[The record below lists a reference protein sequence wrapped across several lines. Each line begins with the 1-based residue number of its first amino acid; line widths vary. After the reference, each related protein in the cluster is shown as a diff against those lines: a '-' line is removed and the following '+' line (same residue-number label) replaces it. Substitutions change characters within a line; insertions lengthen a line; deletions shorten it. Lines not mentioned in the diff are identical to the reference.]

1 MLFCTCIGF
10 FAIFISGSGFAVS
23 KIGILISLLSAVSFS
38 IFVITWMECVKTGAL
53 VMIDIFLTA
62 GVAIPMI
69 GGTMLLNENMR
80 PAQWIGFLILIFGII
95 IMCGY
100 NNSIK
105 GRMTSKLFFLLIL
118 LGASNGF
125 ASLAQKMFVEF
136 CNNTSTLVFNFYTY
150 LFSMIILGTP
160 LIFNPTVFATNIKNT
175 KSMLSILII
184 SICMYLNLMFKT
196 LAGIH
201 LSTAQI
207 YPLCQGLALI
217 NSSIIAAVFFD
228 EKINFRAILGMAVS
242 FVALLVINLL

>member
-1 MLFCTCIGF
+1 
-10 FAIFISGSGFAVS
+10 
-23 KIGILISLLSAVSFS
+23 
-38 IFVITWMECVKTGAL
+38 
-53 VMIDIFLTA
+53 
-62 GVAIPMI
+62 
-69 GGTMLLNENMR
+69 
-80 PAQWIGFLILIFGII
+80 
-95 IMCGY
+95 
-100 NNSIK
+100 
-105 GRMTSKLFFLLIL
+105 
-118 LGASNGF
+118 
-125 ASLAQKMFVEF
+125 
-136 CNNTSTLVFNFYTY
+136 
-150 LFSMIILGTP
+150 MIILGTL

-184 SICMYLNLMFKT
+184 AICMYLNLMFKT